1 MTKFVLSAC
10 IATAIFACAAHAG
23 LPDAYTDFELQARS
37 NLLVNDNG
45 FNLPP
50 GSSFNS
56 IDASLNDNAEV
67 AFTVGVVPDG
77 ASSHGGMW
85 YGSHGVGGLVYEA
98 PNNDVLI
105 GSRSPI
111 NAAGTILF
119 RLFAGPDSG
128 LYVYDQTSG
137 TAEPISTSPVFANSY
152 GSEDIN
158 ASGAIGYQASVS
170 GGRLYA
176 ATDANGTVV
185 YVHDNG
191 LDPGSPYTFLYSSA
205 FNDAAHIAAK
215 VATSDDQFTN
225 VEIRVFH
232 ADGTSSLIVANQ
244 ATDPESPYS
253 KFDNSLD
260 VNNNDVIAVIATRA
274 ADDRRVV
281 LRSDGVTTTEIA
293 EVDPAGTIRELEF
306 FAPSINDAGWVV
318 FRAQD
323 ENGQA
328 IYLGDGETLVRVV
341 GQGDVVETDLGTA
354 QIGQHIDD
362 PDSWP
367 IFAGKPAINAAGDV
381 AFVAGLH
388 PEGDNQTEWGSGV
401 FVGYAP
407 EVVPTDIVFRDG
419 FDGQ

>member
-1 MTKFVLSAC
+1 MSKLVLPAC
-10 IATAIFACAAHAG
+10 IASMLFACVAHAG
-23 LPDAYTDFELQARS
+23 LPDAYTEFELQARS
-37 NLLVNDNG
+37 NLLVNDEG
-45 FNLPP
+45 YNLPP

-56 IDASLNDNAEV
+56 IDVSINDHAEV

-77 ASSHGGMW
+77 QSSHAGMW

-111 NAAGTILF
+111 NGDGTILF

-137 TAEPISTSPVFANSY
+137 TAEPLGTSPVFPNSY

-158 ASGAIGYQASVS
+158 ASGAVGYQASVS

-176 ATDANGTVV
+176 ATDADGTVV
-185 YVHDNG
+185 YASDSG
-191 LDPGSPYTFLYSSA
+191 LDPGSPYTYLYSSA

-215 VATSDDQFTN
+215 VATSDDQFTQ
-225 VEIRVFH
+225 VEVRIFS
-232 ADGTSSLIVANQ
+232 ADGTSTRIVAND
-244 ATDPESPYS
+244 ATDAESPYS

-260 VNNNDVIAVIATRA
+260 VNNNDVVALVAERA
-274 ADDRRVV
+274 ADGRRVV
-281 LRSDGVTTTEIA
+281 LRSDGVTTEEIA
-293 EVDPAGTIRELEF
+293 EVDPQGTIRAIEF
-306 FAPSINDAGWVV
+306 FSPSINDAGWVA

-328 IYLGDGETLVRVV
+328 IYVGDGTSLVRVV
-341 GQGDVVETDLGTA
+341 GKGDVVETDLGTA

-362 PDSWP
+362 PSAWP
-367 IFAGKPAINAAGDV
+367 IFSGKPAINNAGDIG
-381 AFVAGLH
+381 FVAGLH
-388 PEGDNQTEWGSGV
+388 PQGNNQIEWGSGV
-401 FVGYAP
+401 FVAYAP
-407 EVVPTDIVFRDG
+407 GVDPDDIVFRDG
-419 FDGQ
+419 FDGE